1 MNQEKYLK
9 GSPQERVEIALD
21 AIKAGNGV
29 IVTDDETRENEGD
42 MIFSSEHLTE
52 EQMALLIREGSGIV
66 CLCLTQEKADALE
79 LPLMVDQYIRYWIYN
94 NN

>member
-29 IVTDDETRENEGD
+29 IVTDDESKWH
-42 MIFSSEHLTE
+42 FSFVKEVESY
-52 EQMALLIREGSGIV
+52 AY
-66 CLCLTQEKADALE
+66 A
-79 LPLMVDQYIRYWIYN
+79 
-94 NN
+94 

>member
-29 IVTDDETRENEGD
+29 IVTDDELRK
-42 MIFSSEHLTE
+42 
-52 EQMALLIREGSGIV
+52 R
-66 CLCLTQEKADALE
+66 
-79 LPLMVDQYIRYWIYN
+79 LMHWN
-94 NN
+94 FL